1 MLVYNLNLLIVYISS
16 LVSRAFN
23 KSIYKK
29 LISYIFIGI
38 AFISMLIV
46 SGYRYY
52 VGTDY
57 ATYKHLFSDTYPKM
71 NELPSDE
78 VGYYILNKLVYKINT
93 DYQSIFIVTS
103 LIILLLIF
111 ITIYRECNKYELG
124 IYLFITLGHFYTSF
138 NVIRQYIAIAITFYA
153 VKYIFERKFYKYLIA
168 VLLASSFHITA
179 IIMIP
184 FYFIVQIKMDTKKFI
199 CGIIIGIV
207 GLNAFEKMLSIL
219 IDLFPKYEHYNDS
232 VFFTYGSTT
241 GLIIYGVIFIVMYIY
256 RNKLIK
262 ADIKNS
268 VYINFIFISLLVS
281 ILTTKGVL
289 FERIAGFFNIYAVI
303 LIPNLIDIFN
313 KKERRLLYY
322 SILCVGY
329 LYCYIML
336 RTNQGEVL
344 PYKFAVI

>member
-16 LVSRAFN
+16 FANRVFNKNVHIKLVSH
-23 KSIYKK
+23 
-29 LISYIFIGI
+29 IFSAI
-38 AFISMLIV
+38 AFISMFIV

-57 ATYKHLFSDTYPKM
+57 AVYKQLFLDTYPKM

-78 VGYYILNKLVYKINT
+78 IGYYILNKLVYKIST

-124 IYLFITLGHFYTSF
+124 IYLFITLYHFYSSF

-153 VKYIFERKFYKYLIA
+153 VKYIFEHKFYKYLIA
-168 VLLASSFHITA
+168 ILLASSFHITA

-184 FYFIVQIKMDTKKFI
+184 VYFIVQIKMDTKDFI
-199 CGIIIGIV
+199 YGAIIGIV
-207 GLNAFEKMLSIL
+207 CLNAFEKVLSIL
-219 IDLFPKYEHYNDS
+219 IDLFPKYEQYNDS
-232 VFFTYGSTT
+232 VLFTYGSIR
-241 GLIIYGVIFIVMYIY
+241 GLVIYGIIFMVIYIY
-256 RNKLIK
+256 RDKLIK

-281 ILTTKGVL
+281 ILTTRGVL
-289 FERIAGFFNIYAVI
+289 FARIAGFFNIYAVI

-329 LYCYIML
+329 LYCYMML

-344 PYKFAVI
+344 PFKFAII